1 MPPTGRGARFTQAA
15 DKPKNMR
22 GAFLRLLSYLG
33 EHRLALALATIM
45 SVVSVTLS
53 VIGPKMAGE
62 ATTVLFEGAAAAIG
76 GTGAIDFS
84 RIRQIL
90 IGLMVVYL
98 VSAGA
103 GLIQSW
109 MMATIT
115 QKLSYRMR
123 KEVAEKIN
131 VIELSYFSDEGNSR
145 GDVLSRITNDV
156 DTVAQAL
163 NQSAVQLI
171 ASAVQVVGVL
181 AMMLSISAPLTL
193 VVLATLPLSL
203 VIVTRIAGFSQR
215 YFAAQ
220 AAALGAVNGI
230 IEEDFAGQEVI
241 QAFDRAGRAVEDF
254 KGKNNELYDTALK
267 SQFLSGL
274 MMPLMGFV
282 GNLGYAAV
290 VAVGGALV
298 AAGSLALGDI
308 QAFAAY
314 VRNFIQPVQALA
326 STSAALQQMLASAER
341 IFAFLAADPEADTS
355 VAGACLADGEG
366 AVRFEHVRFGYT
378 PGKTVIDDFTLS
390 VSPGQRIAI
399 VGPTGAGK
407 TTMVK
412 LLMRFWDV
420 DDGAIYVG
428 EHDIRDLVRADLRNN
443 FSMVL
448 QETWLFQGTIAEN
461 IRFGK
466 LDATDEEVRIAAQ
479 AACCDQFIRTLP
491 GGYGFEIGETAS
503 NLSQGQR
510 QLLTIARAIIADKP
524 ILILDEATS
533 NVDTRTEV
541 LIQRAMDRLMC
552 GRTSFVIAHRLSTI
566 KDADVILVMED
577 GAIVD
582 SGSHGELLRRGGLYA
597 ELYDSQFDK
606 SA

>member
-1 MPPTGRGARFTQAA
+1 MPPIGRGPRFAQVE
-15 DKPKNMR
+15 DKPKNIR
-22 GAFLRLLSYLG
+22 GTLFKLLSYLG
-33 EHRLALALATIM
+33 EYRLAMVMAAIM
-45 SVVSVTLS
+45 SVTSVMLS

-62 ATTVLFEGAAAAIG
+62 ATTVLFEGATAVIDGAG
-76 GTGAIDFS
+76 GIDFA
-84 RIRQIL
+84 RIHQIL
-90 IGLMVVYL
+90 ISLMAIYL

-109 MMATIT
+109 VMATIT

-131 VIELSYFSDEGNSR
+131 VIELAYFSDEGNSI

-156 DTVAQAL
+156 DTVVQSL
-163 NQSAVQLI
+163 NQSVVQLI
-171 ASAVQVVGVL
+171 SSVVQVVGVL
-181 AMMLSISAPLTL
+181 VMMLSISVPLTL
-193 VVLATLPLSL
+193 VVLAMLPLSL
-203 VIVTRIAGFSQR
+203 VIVTRIVGFSQR

-220 AAALGAVNGI
+220 AATLGAVNGI

-241 QAFDRAGRAVEDF
+241 QTFNRAGRAVEDF
-254 KGKNNELYDTALK
+254 KDKNGELYDTALK

-298 AAGSLALGDI
+298 VAGSLALGDI
-308 QAFAAY
+308 QAFVAY

-326 STSAALQQMLASAER
+326 STSASLQQMFASAER
-341 IFAFLAADPEADTS
+341 VFEFLAANPEADTS
-355 VAGACLADGEG
+355 VEGACLADGEG
-366 AVRFEHVRFGYT
+366 AVRFDHVRFGYML
-378 PGKTVIDDFTLS
+378 GKTIINDFTLS

-412 LLMRFWDV
+412 LLMRFYDV
-420 DDGAIYVG
+420 ESGAIYVG
-428 EHDIRDLVRADLRNN
+428 EHDIRDLARADLRNN

-448 QETWLFQGTIAEN
+448 QDTWLFQGSIAEN

-479 AACCDQFIRTLP
+479 MAYCDQFIRMLP
-491 GGYGFEIGETAS
+491 GGYGFEISETAS

-533 NVDTRTEV
+533 NVDTRTEE
-541 LIQRAMDRLMC
+541 LIQRAMDRLMY

-566 KDADVILVMED
+566 KGADVILVMED
-577 GAIVD
+577 GDIVE
-582 SGSHGELLRRGGLYA
+582 SGSHEELLRRGGLYA
-597 ELYDSQFDK
+597 ELYNSQFDK

>member
-1 MPPTGRGARFTQAA
+1 MPPTGRGPRFAQVA
-15 DKPKNMR
+15 DKPKNIK
-22 GAFLRLLSYLG
+22 GTFFKLLSYLG
-33 EHRLALALATIM
+33 EYRLAMVMAAIM
-45 SVVSVTLS
+45 SVTSVMLS
-53 VIGPKMAGE
+53 VIGPKLAGE
-62 ATTVLFEGAAAAIG
+62 ATTVLFEGATAVIDGAG
-76 GTGAIDFS
+76 GIDFA
-84 RIRQIL
+84 RIHQIL
-90 IGLMVVYL
+90 ISLMAIYL

-109 MMATIT
+109 MMTTIT

-131 VIELSYFSDEGNSR
+131 VIEIAYFSDEGNSI

-156 DTVAQAL
+156 DTVAQSL
-163 NQSAVQLI
+163 NQSVVQLI
-171 ASAVQVVGVL
+171 SSVVQVVGVL
-181 AMMLSISAPLTL
+181 VMMLSISVPLTL
-193 VVLATLPLSL
+193 VVLAMLPLSL
-203 VIVTRIAGFSQR
+203 VIVTRIVGFSQR

-220 AAALGAVNGI
+220 AATLGAVNGI

-241 QAFDRAGRAVEDF
+241 QTFNRAGWAVEDF
-254 KGKNNELYDTALK
+254 KDKNGELYDTALK

-298 AAGSLALGDI
+298 VAGSLALGDI
-308 QAFAAY
+308 QAFVAY

-326 STSAALQQMLASAER
+326 STSASLQQMFASAER
-341 IFAFLAADPEADTS
+341 VFEFLAANPEADTS
-355 VAGACLADGEG
+355 VEGACLADGEG
-366 AVRFEHVRFGYT
+366 AVRFDHVRFGYM
-378 PGKTVIDDFTLS
+378 PGKTIINDFTLS

-412 LLMRFWDV
+412 LLMRFYDV
-420 DDGAIYVG
+420 EGGAIYVG
-428 EHDIRDLVRADLRNN
+428 EHDIRDLARADLRNN

-448 QETWLFQGTIAEN
+448 QDTWLFQGSIAEN

-479 AACCDQFIRTLP
+479 MAYCDQFIRMLP
-491 GGYGFEIGETAS
+491 GGYGFEISETAS

-533 NVDTRTEV
+533 NVDTRTEE
-541 LIQRAMDRLMC
+541 LIQRAMDRLMY

-566 KDADVILVMED
+566 KGADVILVMED
-577 GAIVD
+577 GDIVE
-582 SGSHGELLRRGGLYA
+582 SGSHEELLRRGGLYA
-597 ELYDSQFDK
+597 ELYNSQFDK

>member
-1 MPPTGRGARFTQAA
+1 MPPTGRGPRFAQVA
-15 DKPKNMR
+15 DKPKNIK
-22 GAFLRLLSYLG
+22 GTFFKLLSYLG
-33 EHRLALALATIM
+33 EYRLAMVMAAIM
-45 SVVSVTLS
+45 SVTSVMLS

-62 ATTVLFEGAAAAIG
+62 ATTVLFEGATAVIDGAG
-76 GTGAIDFS
+76 GIDFA
-84 RIRQIL
+84 RIHQIL
-90 IGLMVVYL
+90 ISLMAIYL

-109 MMATIT
+109 MMTTIT

-131 VIELSYFSDEGNSR
+131 VIEIAYFSDEGNSI

-156 DTVAQAL
+156 DTVAQSL
-163 NQSAVQLI
+163 NQSVVQLI
-171 ASAVQVVGVL
+171 SSVVQVVGVL
-181 AMMLSISAPLTL
+181 VMMLSISVPLTL
-193 VVLATLPLSL
+193 VVLAMLPLSL
-203 VIVTRIAGFSQR
+203 VIVTRIVGFSQR

-220 AAALGAVNGI
+220 AATLGAVNGI

-241 QAFDRAGRAVEDF
+241 QTFNRAGWAVEDF
-254 KGKNNELYDTALK
+254 KDKNGELYDTALK

-298 AAGSLALGDI
+298 VAGSLALGDI
-308 QAFAAY
+308 QAFVAY

-326 STSAALQQMLASAER
+326 STSASLQQMFASAER
-341 IFAFLAADPEADTS
+341 VFEFLAANPEADTS
-355 VAGACLADGEG
+355 VEGACLADGEG
-366 AVRFEHVRFGYT
+366 AVRFDHVRFGYM
-378 PGKTVIDDFTLS
+378 PGKTIINDFTLS

-412 LLMRFWDV
+412 LLMRFYDV
-420 DDGAIYVG
+420 EGGAIYVG
-428 EHDIRDLVRADLRNN
+428 EHDIRDLARADLRNN

-448 QETWLFQGTIAEN
+448 QDTWLFQGSIAEN

-479 AACCDQFIRTLP
+479 MAYCDQFIRMLP
-491 GGYGFEIGETAS
+491 GGYGFEISETAS

-533 NVDTRTEV
+533 NVDTRTEE
-541 LIQRAMDRLMC
+541 LIQRAMDRLMY

-566 KDADVILVMED
+566 KGADVILVMED
-577 GAIVD
+577 GDIVE
-582 SGSHGELLRRGGLYA
+582 SGSHEELLRRGGLYA
-597 ELYDSQFDK
+597 ELYNSQFDK